1 MTTENK
7 WQLIYLLREYRAEI
21 LADYTKSV
29 DKGADNLSKSEF
41 TDAILMDK
49 HIKYIDEII
58 EVMLYDV

>member
-49 HIKYIDEII
+49 HIKYI
-58 EVMLYDV
+58 